1 MKLISKAHS
10 IFLHILLTIIFASCS
25 SPEAKIVFDLQKMP
39 AIHLEG
45 ELMEEELLTPY
56 TKQMSYIQSHL
67 FHFTPQYEN
76 VCLVTDEKADT
87 IGNFGSVGGGP
98 GELNDWAYFS
108 GTSISQDTIYMYDT
122 RTLRVFPYHVNIA
135 SNKVNYSVSDSV
147 RKLKEKAT
155 PEGLKSSGIY
165 KLRRLQNGYYVGLRM
180 LSKKDMF
187 TLFDSNLNE
196 VARFGEYPI
205 ANVLQNDMDHFTTYF
220 DGYMETCV
228 NSFYFGIRRFA
239 YMARYDIS
247 DDGKVTKAWDGFYAK
262 VACREENNGLRFYGD
277 SNIEGFYAFTVGK
290 KYIYAAYSGVKSGEM
305 YKARSAKALY
315 PKNLV
320 VFDLNGRPLA
330 KFCMD
335 KCFVP
340 LCLDDQEEYLYIQH
354 GDPDTSL
361 WRYKV
366 SDILKHL

>member
-1 MKLISKAHS
+1 
-10 IFLHILLTIIFASCS
+10 
-25 SPEAKIVFDLQKMP
+25 
-39 AIHLEG
+39 
-45 ELMEEELLTPY
+45 
-56 TKQMSYIQSHL
+56 
-67 FHFTPQYEN
+67 
-76 VCLVTDEKADT
+76 
-87 IGNFGSVGGGP
+87 
-98 GELNDWAYFS
+98 
-108 GTSISQDTIYMYDT
+108 
-122 RTLRVFPYHVNIA
+122 
-135 SNKVNYSVSDSV
+135 
-147 RKLKEKAT
+147 
-155 PEGLKSSGIY
+155 
-165 KLRRLQNGYYVGLRM
+165 
-180 LSKKDMF
+180 
-187 TLFDSNLNE
+187 
-196 VARFGEYPI
+196 
-205 ANVLQNDMDHFTTYF
+205 MDHFTTYF